1 MQDDVC
7 TQTACHKFIHMCEC
21 YIVYLISIVGCV
33 CNAEYVFCN
42 KILHVQRSAL
52 YDFTAGQ
59 VAYAKS

>member
-1 MQDDVC
+1 
-7 TQTACHKFIHMCEC
+7 MCEC